1 MNRLESFLIGLA
13 SGIATLYLVMHFTLV
28 RGSDGFHFIPKLN
41 AKLDVPYEDVRDFQ
55 AEHWH
60 VRDFQA
66 EHWHRR
72 PALTMSILRARKGHL
87 IDQRTQRSIQKTTQQ
102 MISQARSVHHAGP
115 PSVDNATPG
124 PAALLAGHSNPL
136 HSSR

>member
-41 AKLDVPYEDVRDFQ
+41 AKLDVPYED
-55 AEHWH
+55 

>member
-13 SGIATLYLVMHFTLV
+13 SGIAILYLVMHFTLV

-55 AEHWH
+55 AEHW
-60 VRDFQA
+60 Q
-66 EHWHRR
+66 RR

-87 IDQRTQRSIQKTTQQ
+87 IDERTQRSIQKTTQQ
-102 MISQARSVHHAGP
+102 MISHARSVHQAGT
-115 PSVDNATPG
+115 PSVDHTTSG

-136 HSSR
+136 SSSR

>member
-41 AKLDVPYEDVRDFQ
+41 AKLDLPYEDVRDFQ
-55 AEHWH
+55 AEHW
-60 VRDFQA
+60 Q
-66 EHWHRR
+66 RR

-87 IDQRTQRSIQKTTQQ
+87 IDERTQRSIQKTTQQ
-102 MISQARSVHHAGP
+102 MISQARSVHHAG
-115 PSVDNATPG
+115 TPAVNPNTAG

-136 HSSR
+136 SSSR

>member
-41 AKLDVPYEDVRDFQ
+41 AKLDLPYED
-55 AEHWH
+55 

-124 PAALLAGHSNPL
+124 PAALLAGHSNPS

>member
-55 AEHWH
+55 AEHW
-60 VRDFQA
+60 Q
-66 EHWHRR
+66 RR

-87 IDQRTQRSIQKTTQQ
+87 IDERTQRSIQKTTQQ
-102 MISQARSVHHAGP
+102 MISQARSVHHAGAP
-115 PSVDNATPG
+115 AVNPNTAG
-124 PAALLAGHSNPL
+124 PAALLAGHSSPL
-136 HSSR
+136 SSSR

>member
-28 RGSDGFHFIPKLN
+28 RGSDGFHFIPQLN
-41 AKLDVPYEDVRDFQ
+41 AKLDLPYEDVRDFQ
-55 AEHWH
+55 AEHW
-60 VRDFQA
+60 Q
-66 EHWHRR
+66 RR

-87 IDQRTQRSIQKTTQQ
+87 IDERTQRSIQKTTQQ
-102 MISQARSVHHAGP
+102 MISQARSVHQAGT
-115 PSVDNATPG
+115 PSVDNATSG

-136 HSSR
+136 SSSR

>member
-55 AEHWH
+55 AEHWY
-60 VRDFQA
+60 
-66 EHWHRR
+66 RR

-87 IDQRTQRSIQKTTQQ
+87 IDERTQRSIQKTTQQ
-102 MISQARSVHHAGP
+102 MISQARSVHQAGTS
-115 PSVDNATPG
+115 SVDNATTE

-136 HSSR
+136 RSSR

>member
-41 AKLDVPYEDVRDFQ
+41 AKLDLPYEDVRDFQ
-55 AEHWH
+55 AEHW
-60 VRDFQA
+60 Q
-66 EHWHRR
+66 RR

-87 IDQRTQRSIQKTTQQ
+87 IDERTQRSIQKTTQQ
-102 MISQARSVHHAGP
+102 MISQARSVHHAGT
-115 PSVDNATPG
+115 PSVDRTTAG
-124 PAALLAGHSNPL
+124 PAALLAGHSSPL
-136 HSSR
+136 SSSR

>member
-1 MNRLESFLIGLA
+1 MNRLESFLIGSA
-13 SGIATLYLVMHFTLV
+13 SGIAILYLVMHFTLV

-55 AEHWH
+55 AEHW
-60 VRDFQA
+60 Q
-66 EHWHRR
+66 RR

-87 IDQRTQRSIQKTTQQ
+87 IDERTQRSIQKTTQQ
-102 MISQARSVHHAGP
+102 MISQARSVHHAGAP
-115 PSVDNATPG
+115 AVDHTTAG

-136 HSSR
+136 SSSR

>member
-13 SGIATLYLVMHFTLV
+13 SGIALLYLVMHFTLV

-41 AKLDVPYEDVRDFQ
+41 AKLDLPYED
-55 AEHWH
+55 

>member
-41 AKLDVPYEDVRDFQ
+41 AKLDLPYED
-55 AEHWH
+55 

>member
-60 VRDFQA
+60 
-66 EHWHRR
+66 RR

-115 PSVDNATPG
+115 PSVNNATPG

>member
-55 AEHWH
+55 AEHW
-60 VRDFQA
+60 Q
-66 EHWHRR
+66 RR

-87 IDQRTQRSIQKTTQQ
+87 IDQYTQRSIQKTTQQ
-102 MISQARSVHHAGP
+102 MISQARSVHHAGT
-115 PSVDNATPG
+115 PSVDNATAG

-136 HSSR
+136 RSSR

>member
-55 AEHWH
+55 AEHW
-60 VRDFQA
+60 Q
-66 EHWHRR
+66 RR

-87 IDQRTQRSIQKTTQQ
+87 IDERTQRSVQKTTQQ
-102 MISQARSVHHAGP
+102 MISQARSVHQAGTSSFNNAIAGP
-115 PSVDNATPG
+115 AT
-124 PAALLAGHSNPL
+124 LVAGHSNPS

>member
-55 AEHWH
+55 AEHW
-60 VRDFQA
+60 Q
-66 EHWHRR
+66 RR

-87 IDQRTQRSIQKTTQQ
+87 IDERTQRSIQKTTQQ
-102 MISQARSVHHAGP
+102 MISQARSVHHAGT
-115 PSVDNATPG
+115 PSVDRTTAG
-124 PAALLAGHSNPL
+124 PAALLAGHSSPL
-136 HSSR
+136 SSSR

>member
-41 AKLDVPYEDVRDFQ
+41 AKLDLPYEDVRDFQ
-55 AEHWH
+55 AEHW
-60 VRDFQA
+60 Q
-66 EHWHRR
+66 RR

-87 IDQRTQRSIQKTTQQ
+87 IDERTQRSIQKTTQQ
-102 MISQARSVHHAGP
+102 MISQARSVHQAGT
-115 PSVDNATPG
+115 PSVDRTTAG
-124 PAALLAGHSNPL
+124 PAALLAGHSNPSS
-136 HSSR
+136 SSR

>member
-41 AKLDVPYEDVRDFQ
+41 AKLDLPYEDVRDFQ
-55 AEHWH
+55 AEHW
-60 VRDFQA
+60 Q
-66 EHWHRR
+66 RR

-87 IDQRTQRSIQKTTQQ
+87 IDERTQRSIQKTTQQ
-102 MISQARSVHHAGP
+102 MISQARSVHHAGT
-115 PSVDNATPG
+115 PSVDHTTAG
-124 PAALLAGHSNPL
+124 PAPLLAGHSNPL
-136 HSSR
+136 MSSSR

>member
-60 VRDFQA
+60 
-66 EHWHRR
+66 RR

-87 IDQRTQRSIQKTTQQ
+87 IDERTQRSIQKTTQQ
-102 MISQARSVHHAGP
+102 MISQARSVHHAGTS
-115 PSVDNATPG
+115 SVDNATAG
-124 PAALLAGHSNPL
+124 PAAILAGHSNPL
-136 HSSR
+136 RSSR

>member
-41 AKLDVPYEDVRDFQ
+41 AKLDLPFEDVRDFQ
-55 AEHWH
+55 AEHW
-60 VRDFQA
+60 Q
-66 EHWHRR
+66 RR

-87 IDQRTQRSIQKTTQQ
+87 IDERTQRSIQKTTQQ
-102 MISQARSVHHAGP
+102 MISQARSVHHAGT
-115 PSVDNATPG
+115 PSVDRTTAG

-136 HSSR
+136 MSSSR

>member
-1 MNRLESFLIGLA
+1 MNRLECFLIGLA

-55 AEHWH
+55 AEHW
-60 VRDFQA
+60 Q
-66 EHWHRR
+66 RR
-72 PALTMSILRARKGHL
+72 PALAMSILRARKGHL
-87 IDQRTQRSIQKTTQQ
+87 IDERTQRSIHKTTQQ
-102 MISQARSVHHAGP
+102 MISQARSVHHAGAP
-115 PSVDNATPG
+115 AVDHTTSE

-136 HSSR
+136 SSSR